1 MTDPNL
7 QLTPEEKA
15 SLEQDARIMGLLKE
29 VNSAQQ
35 SSFSSI
41 FADSIPMSALQYWSV
56 IRKPDA
62 IANLKQAIAAA
73 NDVNE
78 HRGDGYTALHGAAE
92 NGCIDNVKLLLACG
106 ADITIKTATGKTA
119 LDLATQQG
127 HDTIVHLLEQ
137 AAPSKPDKPWWKVW

>member
-62 IANLKQAIAAA
+62 IAHLKQ
-73 NDVNE
+73 
-78 HRGDGYTALHGAAE
+78 
-92 NGCIDNVKLLLACG
+92 LLLRLMMSTSTG
-106 ADITIKTATGKTA
+106 AMDTRPFTGPPRMDVSITLSCFLPAAQTSQ
-119 LDLATQQG
+119 LRQQLEKPRLILLRSK
-127 HDTIVHLLEQ
+127 DTIR
-137 AAPSKPDKPWWKVW
+137 